1 MPEFAAPEPPPALN
15 IPPSTSTVTISCID
29 TTSTVFLSPSF
40 VVEPAIEGHDELVC
54 PDYAFLIEHK
64 GLRILFDLGARKDID
79 AYAPR
84 VKDMLRHFRVTAE
97 TDIKGVIGDL
107 KVDAVIWSHHHWDH
121 VGDMSRFPPQTDLVV
136 GPGFKKEYMPGY
148 PTNPDGWILET
159 DYEYV
164 SHKTCVLYYPRN

>member
-1 MPEFAAPEPPPALN
+1 MLEFATAVPSPALN
-15 IPPSTSTVTISCID
+15 IPHSRSTVTISCLD

-40 VVEPAIEGHDELVC
+40 VVEPAIEGHEELVC
-54 PDYAFLIEHK
+54 PNYAFLIEHR

-79 AYAPR
+79 GYAPR
-84 VKDMLRHFRVTAE
+84 VKDMLRHFRVTAK

-107 KVDAVIWSHHHWDH
+107 KVDTVIWSHHHWDH
-121 VGDMSRFPPQTDLVV
+121 VGDMSRFPSETDLVI

-164 SHKTCVLYYPRN
+164 SHKARVLYD